1 MKKAIIISVFLAS
14 QIILYAQKTYRHEIK
29 VFQEELNK
37 EYADSATSPLTPEDL
52 ATFKSL
58 DFYPIKEKYRVV
70 AKFTRTPDA
79 VPFKMQTT
87 TDRAPE
93 YVKYG
98 EVEFIL
104 KGKNIKVNIYQ
115 SLRLRK
121 TEKYKDYLFLPFRD
135 LTSGKTSYGGGRY
148 VDLKIPE
155 GDTMIIDFNK
165 AYNPYCAYNHKYSCV
180 IPPPENFI
188 KVKIK
193 AGVKKFGKH

>member
-1 MKKAIIISVFLAS
+1 LAS

>member
-70 AKFTRTPDA
+70 AKFTKTPDA